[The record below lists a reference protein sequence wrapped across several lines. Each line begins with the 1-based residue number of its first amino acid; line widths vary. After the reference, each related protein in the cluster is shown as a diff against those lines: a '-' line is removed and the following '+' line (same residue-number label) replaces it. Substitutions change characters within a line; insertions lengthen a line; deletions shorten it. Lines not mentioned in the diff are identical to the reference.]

1 MVSLN
6 HSQNMYVLKQ
16 ERLPAT
22 QRIILCYI
30 EKTFYYLFC
39 FAPGVKVSLA
49 FEQSP
54 EKKV

>member
-1 MVSLN
+1 
-6 HSQNMYVLKQ
+6 MYVLKQ